1 MPAKKNTA
9 DFEKNLKELE
19 SLVTKMEKGELS
31 LKESL
36 AHFEKGVGLTK
47 NCQKTLAEVEK
58 KIKILLEDDDQQ
70 ELQSFLSNPPPSD
83 SKK

>member
-1 MPAKKNTA
+1 MPAKKPTKNNTA

-47 NCQKTLAEVEK
+47 NCQKTLAEAEK
-58 KIKILLEDDDQQ
+58 KIQILLESDEQQ
-70 ELQSFLSNPPPSD
+70 ELQSFSPNPPP
-83 SKK
+83 K